1 MNICLREVEQRD
13 TLKKPIKLTFQKED
27 EDEEFAYNNIRRQI
41 RSDHNRSLSD
51 GLLARVQR

>member
-1 MNICLREVEQRD
+1 VEQRD